1 MEPIETSLMHLFHL
15 YKESFRK
22 HRELKNLYEL
32 LQGQFEMF
40 SRVRPLKASGTWW
53 IYHKIGAMGRLIE
66 KIGLYTMHLQNV
78 ITATHSSKDRSTLE
92 GKFKILIDAK
102 VLLRIALFKDVL
114 ADAKTFSLLTQNQ
127 QMNFF
132 DAVESTKDSYQRL
145 PTVSLLIPHFS
156 LLNFK

>member
-1 MEPIETSLMHLFHL
+1 
-15 YKESFRK
+15 
-22 HRELKNLYEL
+22 
-32 LQGQFEMF
+32 
-40 SRVRPLKASGTWW
+40 
-53 IYHKIGAMGRLIE
+53 MGRLIE

-102 VLLRIALFKDVL
+102 VLLRSALFKDVL
-114 ADAKTFSLLTQNQ
+114 ADVKTFSLLTQNQ

-145 PTVSLLIPHFS
+145 PTISLLIPHFS